1 MDLRANAQIEL
12 SRSQRKELKKRTKN
26 SQNIIGDLENN
37 YLNKQ
42 ENHYKLQDR
51 KTRRIM
57 RRGQKQARK
66 QAIGGLSLGLKGSY
80 SDGKAGNKYK
90 ISQFFTKN
98 IKPLYLRSL
107 LKRVKYTCE

>member
-1 MDLRANAQIEL
+1 MEI
-12 SRSQRKELKKRTKN
+12 SRRTNSTNKRTNTNFKIARRAESWEADRN
-26 SQNIIGDLENN
+26 KLENKQVDA
-37 YLNKQ
+37 LN
-42 ENHYKLQDR
+42 
-51 KTRRIM
+51 
-57 RRGQKQARK
+57 
-66 QAIGGLSLGLKGSY
+66 IGLNGSY